1 MLRPRPSA
9 DLAVACPS
17 RCGPVPSEVGAETQ
31 CVHPSRGLL
40 SDAPGPSS
48 PAGGLGEA
56 DPQSLIQMQNP
67 EGSDHQMFLGNS
79 FVRLG
84 LTGSIRWWWWRGG
97 LTGIETC
104 GF

>member
-1 MLRPRPSA
+1 MSIPR
-9 DLAVACPS
+9 V
-17 RCGPVPSEVGAETQ
+17 
-31 CVHPSRGLL
+31 GLL

-84 LTGSIRWWWWRGG
+84 LTGSIQWWWWQGG
-97 LTGIETC
+97 LTGIETWLLMVHVY
-104 GF
+104 FFSYESYSALP